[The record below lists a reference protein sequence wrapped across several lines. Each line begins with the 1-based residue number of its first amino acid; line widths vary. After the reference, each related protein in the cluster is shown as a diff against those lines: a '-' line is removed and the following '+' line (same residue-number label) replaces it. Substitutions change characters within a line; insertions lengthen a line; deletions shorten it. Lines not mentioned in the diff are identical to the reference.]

1 MKKIMLALGMFCGMF
16 CAVVA
21 QAATPDVFQLR
32 TDRYDVSWGA
42 IGLGEGTISLSAL
55 PGGCYRFETI
65 TKPLAIVRWTYG
77 SPRETSE
84 FCVEDGQI
92 RPRHFEYHN
101 DKRAKDG
108 FTLDFDHEAAK
119 VKAIKNGEIKIRELP
134 EQAYDRFLIQLVV
147 RQWVIANA
155 GAADIP
161 PLEVKMVDHR
171 RIKTYRFEIAGAEK
185 LDTPAGSFDTLL
197 VQRIDDPDSSLRFWV
212 APSLGYVP
220 VKVQQIEKGETK
232 LQMLLQ
238 KS

>member
-1 MKKIMLALGMFCGMF
+1 MKKIMLALAMFV
-16 CAVVA
+16 AVSV
-21 QAATPDVFQLR
+21 QAAPPDVFQPR

-55 PGGCYRFETI
+55 PGGNCYRFETV

-108 FTLDFDHEAAK
+108 FTLDFDHQAAK

-155 GAADIP
+155 GQPDTP

-185 LDTPAGSFDTLL
+185 LDTPAGRFDTLL
-197 VQRIDDPDSSLRFWV
+197 VQRIDDPDNSLRFWV